1 MTTLNGPSYEGSSFP
16 STDRYFVKGMLRFI
30 SVAIVLWLSGC
41 TVLNELHQR
50 HQGNEGSPYYRVP
63 VDSKLVLNQAV
74 IVPAKKRR
82 VYFQYGRPLAF
93 WEVNEYRPWCVLRM
107 RTKKDV
113 AQKIT
118 PDEFVVRSVSREPL
132 YEIARLPVQV
142 AQFGSDG
149 TDFTYEVVATRLE
162 LYSDTQPNV
171 QTLSCSK
178 WGVQQDRF
186 HVTIRSI
193 RETLGDIFDLQLA
206 N

>member
-1 MTTLNGPSYEGSSFP
+1 
-16 STDRYFVKGMLRFI
+16 MLRFI
-30 SVAIVLWLSGC
+30 SIAVVVFMSGC
-41 TVLNELHQR
+41 AALSDLHQR
-50 HQGNEGSPYYRVP
+50 HQGDEVSPYFRVP

-74 IVPAKKRR
+74 MVPAKKRR
-82 VYFQYGRPLAF
+82 VYFQYGKPLAF

-113 AQKIT
+113 PQRII
-118 PDEFVVRSVSREPL
+118 PDEFLVNDVSREHL

-162 LYSDTQPNV
+162 LYSDAQPDV
-171 QTLSCSK
+171 EILSCSK
-178 WGVQQDRF
+178 WGAQQDRF

-206 N
+206 NLSYGENHD